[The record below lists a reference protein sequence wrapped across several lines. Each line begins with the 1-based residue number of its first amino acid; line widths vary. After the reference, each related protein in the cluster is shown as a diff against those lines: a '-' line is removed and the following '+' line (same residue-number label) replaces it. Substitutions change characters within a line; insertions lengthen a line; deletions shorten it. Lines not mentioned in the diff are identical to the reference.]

1 MRLGALRNEKV
12 DGACTELTEA
22 DVRRRFNGDGT
33 CQTHCKEIFGSR
45 TSERMGRGAMGNGRM
60 DGGRERGTA
69 EAVKRRYT
77 LRGRRGM
84 NGSAAL

>member
-1 MRLGALRNEKV
+1 MLGADSMEMVLAKLTAEKFL
-12 DGACTELTEA
+12 AAEP
-22 DVRRRFNGDGT
+22 VRGWGV
-33 CQTHCKEIFGSR
+33 GPW
-45 TSERMGRGAMGNGRM
+45 GM

-77 LRGRRGM
+77 LRGRHGM